1 MFFGINGKYLGWFQS
16 YLTGHRQWITYNVDN
31 ITSYN
36 EILCGC
42 QKIYIETLFQSINTE
57 LK

>member
-1 MFFGINGKYLGWFQS
+1 MFYGINGKYLDWFQS
-16 YLTGHRQWITYNVDN
+16 YLTGRRQLITYNVDD

-36 EILCGC
+36 EILCGGQ
-42 QKIYIETLFQSINTE
+42 QKHIETLFQSINTE

>member
-1 MFFGINGKYLGWFQS
+1 MFYGINGKYLDCFQS
-16 YLTGHRQWITYNVDN
+16 YLTGRRQLITYNVDD

-36 EILCGC
+36 EILCGGQ
-42 QKIYIETLFQSINTE
+42 QKHIETLFQLVNTE